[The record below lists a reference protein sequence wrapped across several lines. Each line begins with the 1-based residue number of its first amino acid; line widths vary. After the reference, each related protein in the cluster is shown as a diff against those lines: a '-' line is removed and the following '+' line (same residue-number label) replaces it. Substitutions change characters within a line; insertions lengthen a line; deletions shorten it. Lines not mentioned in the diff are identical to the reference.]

1 MRTMQDYMIEKTKI
15 NVRCTAIH
23 TVEARSGVTF
33 DVMLRG
39 FYTSKNEKV
48 HKL

>member
-1 MRTMQDYMIEKTKI
+1 MIEITKI
-15 NVRCTAIH
+15 NLGCTAIH

-33 DVMLRG
+33 DVMLRS
-39 FYTSKNEKV
+39 FYTSKYEKV